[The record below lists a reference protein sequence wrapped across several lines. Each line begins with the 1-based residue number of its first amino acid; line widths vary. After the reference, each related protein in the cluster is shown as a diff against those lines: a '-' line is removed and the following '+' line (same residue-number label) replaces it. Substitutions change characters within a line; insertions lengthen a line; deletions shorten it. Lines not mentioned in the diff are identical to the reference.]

1 MPEKLAKIRQQINKV
16 NASAGKVVAGFLNDK
31 EIADSLT
38 VKYLPTPNDDL
49 NEAIGGGFPIG
60 RTTVITGLSDSGKTS
75 VALETI
81 GLEMQKNPEFVAL
94 WLESENSLELNYIVD
109 TFHIDPNRFI
119 VVEMNLKEG
128 GEAALDQC
136 ASLLRTG

>member
-94 WLESENSLELNYIVD
+94 WLESENSLELNYIID
-109 TFHIDPNRFI
+109 TFNLSIAFI
-119 VVEMNLKEG
+119 
-128 GEAALDQC
+128 
-136 ASLLRTG
+136 

>member
-1 MPEKLAKIRQQINKV
+1 MIMAKKVEKSTEELTLPEKLAKIRQQINKV

-60 RTTVITGLSDSGKTS
+60 RTTIITGNPDSGKTS
-75 VALETI
+75 LALETI
-81 GLEMQKNPEFVAL
+81 GQAM
-94 WLESENSLELNYIVD
+94 
-109 TFHIDPNRFI
+109 NR
-119 VVEMNLKEG
+119 EG
-128 GEAALDQC
+128 NEDFTDRC
-136 ASLLRTG
+136 AVFAD